1 MSTHRLP
8 QKDRSAMTDGELLER
23 YAVRRDE
30 GAFATLVERHGPMVW
45 GVCRRVLHS
54 HHDAEDAFQATFLVL
69 ARRAASVM
77 PREMVANWLFGVA
90 RQTALKAR
98 GLTARNNSREKQ
110 VAALPEQSA
119 AEQGCW
125 DDLFPIL
132 DRELTRLP
140 RKYRAVVVLCDL
152 EGKTRKE
159 AARELGVPE
168 GSVAGWLARARAL
181 LAQRLAREGAVVSG
195 VVLATWLSREIA
207 AAADAPTALAART
220 ATLFGQGSSAT
231 TGAISPQVSLLAGK
245 VTTMLFLAKAKV
257 VAAVVLAVVVLGA
270 IAGLAPNSPAQET
283 RPPSAGEKWRDQEQA
298 ELAQLAGTWAL
309 VSQASNGQAL
319 PSNFK
324 LYRFTFARGRTAR
337 LEYEMDVP
345 NEPSRK
351 EDNTFSMSLN
361 PAKSPK
367 EINFYKENFLV
378 QGIYKLEGNRLTICH
393 LGISEADRPQGFTVA
408 DSGSD
413 FMPLLV
419 WVLKRE

>member
-168 GSVAGWLARARAL
+168 GWLARARAL